1 MNGLEEMRLALTD
14 YLTGQGIN
22 ALPAWESGKRAVPG
36 EAVVCVSLR
45 GCEGGPAGFQDYL
58 GEQYDAESGLWRE
71 TYGRRAEITFGL
83 DIRAPRSGGEA
94 ACAALFSRVV
104 QALTAGSPDG
114 VRLREV
120 SCGETAFREDEG
132 LFCCPAKAVGTVF
145 LTAAVE
151 ENGAFGDFTVK
162 GTRR

>member
-1 MNGLEEMRLALTD
+1 MNGLEELRLALTD
-14 YLTGQGIN
+14 HLNGQGIA
-22 ALPAWESGKRAVPG
+22 ALPAWESGKRTVPG

-45 GCEGGPAGFQDYL
+45 GCEGGPSGFQDYL
-58 GEQYDAESGLWRE
+58 GEQYDPESGLWRE
-71 TYGRRAEITFGL
+71 TYGCRAEITFGL

-94 ACAALFSRVV
+94 ACAALFSRMAQVL
-104 QALTAGSPDG
+104 ALGGPEG
-114 VRLREV
+114 VRLREI
-120 SCGETAFREDEG
+120 SCGETDFCQEEG
-132 LFCCPAKAVGTVF
+132 LFLCPVRAVGTVL